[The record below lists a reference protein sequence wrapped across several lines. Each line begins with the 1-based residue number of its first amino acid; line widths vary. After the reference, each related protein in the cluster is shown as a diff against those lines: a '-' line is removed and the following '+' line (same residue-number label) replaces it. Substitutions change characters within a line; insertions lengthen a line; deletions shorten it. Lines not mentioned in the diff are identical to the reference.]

1 MEKLFELI
9 AVQQKGHENELLYM
23 VGEQL
28 KDMARREP
36 AIVELLKQDLEVP
49 EMSLAK
55 AEGKIK
61 AYSDSH
67 RGGKSCFCVTPI
79 VAEGILREFYG
90 LPKRDTEKVQEAA
103 PAVSN
108 SAPKLDLSD
117 FL

>member
-1 MEKLFELI
+1 MEKLI
-9 AVQQKGHENELLYM
+9 KTITQMQKGRENSPAFM

-36 AIVELLKQDLEVP
+36 AIVEMLNQDLEVA
-49 EMSLAK
+49 EMHLEK
-55 AEGKIK
+55 AAAKIK
-61 AYSDSH
+61 EYSDKN
-67 RGGKSCFCVTPI
+67 RGTANCFCVTPI

-117 FL
+117 FF